1 MVIKQAG
8 EAQKSC
14 AHSVPIFCY
23 LKKNYIELCIGLG
36 RIEDMSKDLV
46 VYYSLEGNTEHVAEK
61 IKEKLG
67 ADMLKLV
74 PKKAYHDKGF
84 AKFFWGGKSAVMAEK
99 PELERI
105 SMDISGYERIIFGF
119 PVWASNFT
127 PPLRTFIED
136 NAEGLKGKRIAAFAC
151 QSGAGAEKAFAKLA
165 RCIGIEAFEQT
176 AVFIDPKSKPDE
188 KKDAQLEVFCNS
200 LMG

>member
-1 MVIKQAG
+1 
-8 EAQKSC
+8 
-14 AHSVPIFCY
+14 
-23 LKKNYIELCIGLG
+23 
-36 RIEDMSKDLV
+36 MSKDLV
-46 VYYSLEGNTEHVAEK
+46 VYYSLEGNTEYVAEK
-61 IKEKLG
+61 INEKLG
-67 ADMLKLV
+67 ADLLKLV

-105 SMDISGYERIIFGF
+105 LTDISGYERIIFGF

-136 NAEGLKGKRIAAFAC
+136 NAEKLKGKRIAAFAC

-165 RCIGIEAFEQT
+165 RCIGIETFERT
-176 AVFIDPKSKPDE
+176 AVFIDPNSKPDD
-188 KKDAQLEVFCNS
+188 KKNAQLEVFCDA